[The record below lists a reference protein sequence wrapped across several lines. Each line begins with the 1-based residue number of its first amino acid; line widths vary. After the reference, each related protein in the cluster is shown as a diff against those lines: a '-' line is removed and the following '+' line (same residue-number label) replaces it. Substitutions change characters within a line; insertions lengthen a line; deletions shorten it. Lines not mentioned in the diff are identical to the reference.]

1 MTPTQIEIEIRKS
14 LSRITEEDISGLK
27 VDEDLNEAIGL
38 DSLGRLELLSEIED
52 RFDLIIDDLDSE
64 KASTIAGM
72 LEIVEAARAPEAE
85 VV

>member
-1 MTPTQIEIEIRKS
+1 MTPALIEIEIRKS

-85 VV
+85 AV